1 MRRSKGF
8 TLIELLVVIAII
20 AILAAILFPVF
31 AQARDKGRQATCNSN
46 IRQITMAFMMYINDY
61 DETFMIWNSAIS
73 VPGTYWPYW
82 NYAVDPYIKGQ
93 MNALERKGIWICPSA
108 TKLSNVNMTYGYN
121 HVKLGR
127 LSVTGDPA
135 YLASTGNAATL
146 ASLQEPA
153 NTVVVT
159 DGLEFARPPYG
170 VLVMGYP
177 DTITA
182 PHTQKGLL
190 GYFAG
195 GSGNIPMYKDPD
207 GFVSVGWADGH
218 AKPIKRRLLTP
229 RGLNRAGDV
238 AGDACSDDLF
248 DRDKPS
254 PWRITGNG
262 C

>member
-1 MRRSKGF
+1 MKKRGF

-31 AQARDKGRQATCNSN
+31 AQAREKARQATCNSN
-46 IRQITMAFMMYINDY
+46 IKQVITAFMMYIQDY
-61 DETFMIWNSAIS
+61 DETFPVWNSAIS
-73 VPGTYWPYW
+73 TPGSYWPYW

-93 MNALERKGIWICPSA
+93 MGSLERKGIWICPSA
-108 TKLSNVNMTYGYN
+108 TKLSNVNMTYAYN

-127 LSVTGDPA
+127 ISASTDSA
-135 YLASTGNAATL
+135 YLQSTGTAASLATL
-146 ASLQEPA
+146 QEA
-153 NTVVVT
+153 TNTLVIS

-170 VLVMGYP
+170 VLVEGYP
-177 DTITA
+177 DTVTA

-207 GFVSVGWADGH
+207 GFVSIGWADGH
-218 AKPIKRRLLTP
+218 SKPLKRRLVTP

-238 AGDACSDDLF
+238 AGDACNDDLY
-248 DRDKPS
+248 DREKPS
-254 PWRITGNG
+254 RWRITGFG
-262 C
+262 CP